1 MNLTNKLTVLR
12 VLFIPVI
19 MVFLMVEN
27 IPFRWLLGGLCFG
40 AASLTDMLDGRIA
53 RKHNLITDFG
63 KLMDPVADKML
74 IMSTL
79 ICFVQEE
86 ICGAWVVVVIL
97 FREFLVTSM
106 RMIAADKGKVIAAN
120 IWGKIKT
127 VTQMI
132 AIIGIFCGKAAGE
145 FAAVFPVIPSFIG
158 NWLMIISSV
167 VLYAAVGATIFS
179 GARYMYDAREFF
191 RDV

>member
-1 MNLTNKLTVLR
+1 MNLPNKLTLLR
-12 VLFIPVI
+12 VLFIPII
-19 MVFLMVEN
+19 MIFLLADG
-27 IPFRWLLGGLCFG
+27 IPFRWLIGGLCFG
-40 AASLTDMLDGRIA
+40 AASLTDMLDGKIA
-53 RKHNLITDFG
+53 RKHNLVTDFG

-79 ICFVQEE
+79 ICFVQEN
-86 ICGAWVVVVIL
+86 ICGAWVVIVIL

-132 AIIGIFCGKAAGE
+132 AVIGIFCSKAADE
-145 FAAVFPVIPSFIG
+145 FAAVFTFIPPFAGS
-158 NWLMIISSV
+158 WLMILSSI
-167 VLYAAVGATIFS
+167 VLFTAVAATIFS

-191 RDV
+191 KDL

>member
-1 MNLTNKLTVLR
+1 MNLPNKLTVLR

-53 RKHNLITDFG
+53 RKRNLVTDFG

-79 ICFVQEE
+79 I
-86 ICGAWVVVVIL
+86 
-97 FREFLVTSM
+97 
-106 RMIAADKGKVIAAN
+106 
-120 IWGKIKT
+120 
-127 VTQMI
+127 
-132 AIIGIFCGKAAGE
+132 
-145 FAAVFPVIPSFIG
+145 
-158 NWLMIISSV
+158 
-167 VLYAAVGATIFS
+167 
-179 GARYMYDAREFF
+179 
-191 RDV
+191 

>member
-1 MNLTNKLTVLR
+1 MNLPNKLTLLR
-12 VLFIPVI
+12 VLFIPVV
-19 MVFLMVEN
+19 MVFLLADG
-27 IPFRWLLGGLCFG
+27 IPFRWLIGGLCFG
-40 AASLTDMLDGRIA
+40 AASITDMLDGRIA
-53 RKHNLITDFG
+53 RKYNLVTDFG

-79 ICFVQEE
+79 VCFVQEN
-86 ICGAWVVVVIL
+86 ICAAWVVVVIL

-132 AIIGIFCGKAAGE
+132 AIVGVFCGKACGE
-145 FAAVFPVIPSFIG
+145 FSFIPSFAG
-158 NWLMIISSV
+158 HWLMIVSYIM
-167 VLYAAVGATIFS
+167 LYTAVGATVFS
-179 GARYMYDAREFF
+179 GVKYMYDAREFF
-191 RDV
+191 RDA